1 MKTIVT
7 CSLGSNLGDRRATLE
22 SAIERISEI
31 KGVKLLKQSSIYES
45 VALTDAGYDQEQPS
59 YLNAVVQLETS
70 LKAKALLKALNE
82 IENEF
87 GRIRLQRWAPRT
99 LDIDI
104 ITFGFELIETKSL
117 IVPHPR
123 AFERSFVLVPW
134 LEIDPNAV
142 IPGRGPVADLAA
154 ELSDPVVVAR

>member
-1 MKTIVT
+1 MKNKAIL
-7 CSLGSNLGDRRATLE
+7 SLGANLGDRRQT
-22 SAIERISEI
+22 IERAISRIGET
-31 KGVKLLKQSSIYES
+31 KGIRFLEASAIYES
-45 VALTDAGYDQEQPS
+45 VALTDSGYDPEQPS
-59 YLNAVVQLETS
+59 YLNAVVQVETS
-70 LKAKALLKALNE
+70 LKPKALLAALNE

-104 ITFGFELIETKSL
+104 ITFGHELIETKSL

-134 LEIDPNAV
+134 LEVDPEAV
-142 IPGRGPVADLAA
+142 LPGRGKVSELVA
-154 ELSDPVVVAR
+154 ELSDPVVVAK

>member
-1 MKTIVT
+1 MKTIAT
-7 CSLGSNLGDRRATLE
+7 LSLGSNLGERQATLE
-22 SAIERISEI
+22 SAIVSISKI
-31 KGVKLLKQSSIYES
+31 KGVKLLSQSAIYES
-45 VALTDAGYDQEQPS
+45 VALTDAGYDEDQPS
-59 YLNAVVQLETS
+59 YLNAVVQVETS

-82 IENEF
+82 IENDF

-104 ITFGFELIETKSL
+104 ITFGYELIETKNL

-123 AFERSFVLVPW
+123 AHERSFVLVPW
-134 LEIDPNAV
+134 LEIDPAAV

-154 ELSDPVVVAR
+154 ELSDPVVVAS

>member
-1 MKTIVT
+1 MKNKAIL
-7 CSLGSNLGDRRATLE
+7 SLGANLGDRRQT
-22 SAIERISEI
+22 IERAIARIGET
-31 KGVKLLKQSSIYES
+31 KGIRFLEASAIYES
-45 VALTDAGYDQEQPS
+45 VALTDSGYDPEQPS
-59 YLNAVVQLETS
+59 YLNAVVQVETS
-70 LKAKALLKALNE
+70 LKPKALLAALNE

-104 ITFGFELIETKSL
+104 ITFGHELIETKSL

-134 LEIDPNAV
+134 LEVDPEAV
-142 IPGRGPVADLAA
+142 LPGRGKVSELVA
-154 ELSDPVVVAR
+154 ELSDPVVVAK